1 MAEGPGGPAG
11 DYMGGSATER
21 ATLLVTVGSASDEF
35 EALQNHLDDIARDSA
50 PQFQSL
56 IVTRSDLPKMFYN
69 VLCARVRSLPNVY
82 IRRLGA
88 KGNDCEELLH
98 ETGTFLANRKRS
110 LKEE

>member
-1 MAEGPGGPAG
+1 MNKGQHIRSDNAALP
-11 DYMGGSATER
+11 
-21 ATLLVTVGSASDEF
+21 LVLVTVGSTNDEF
-35 EALQNHLDDIARDSA
+35 EALQTHLDTISQEAE

-69 VLCARVRSLPNVY
+69 VLCARVRALPNVY
-82 IRRLGA
+82 IRRLGE